1 MLRPEHKRPLITY
14 WAIVRKNKCHQMI
27 QLNRI
32 VSAMSKTS
40 LERFRSIMFNLSY
53 PRSMSKKKDE
63 LEANAADT
71 PQPTNAEPTTPNDP
85 IRVDDKTAESPAQ
98 EPPNPDPLNNWLQEE
113 QYFHYDFDGD
123 MHIGREVFGKIPIED
138 VANIIKA
145 VFAKV
150 KSEGGLKTDTLYFKN
165 GRLRV
170 VVKDSNSRE
179 EINGS
184 DLSRSGQW
192 HRNNKHHTVIT
203 VEELS

>member
-1 MLRPEHKRPLITY
+1 MTKR
-14 WAIVRKNKCHQMI
+14 
-27 QLNRI
+27 
-32 VSAMSKTS
+32 
-40 LERFRSIMFNLSY
+40 
-53 PRSMSKKKDE
+53 KDE
-63 LEANAADT
+63 EEGVAAT
-71 PQPTNAEPTTPNDP
+71 NLPNAEESVQTPVSEELQDNPTPN
-85 IRVDDKTAESPAQ
+85 TWQ
-98 EPPNPDPLNNWLQEE
+98 QEE

-123 MHIGREVFGKIPIED
+123 MHISREVFKKIPIED

-150 KSEGGLKTDTLYFKN
+150 SAERGLKTDTLYFKN

-179 EINGS
+179 EIYGS

-192 HRNNKHHTVIT
+192 HRSNKHHTIIT